1 MSNQNDYNTVVIRK
15 NRPASAR
22 MSNSGMNNVR
32 SHFAFVAPWKDVP
45 FKICWDAGGSNAQSA
60 VQRNTAK
67 LDAETE
73 ELSRKAFGPALARGT
88 SNADLL
94 CLGSLLC
101 LRYFQHCPPRND
113 SSKWLKTFAQLR
125 RRDGICGL
133 EEGYPPG
140 AHREEDDAGTGR
152 SGATTS
158 YVPGVIIDL
167 LFSLFPVS
175 PTRLFVVSGRRLLIL
190 MHFTEAAGGSGT
202 ERYCNVPA
210 INEKPQIIQEYESG
224 KAIPNNQILAKL
236 ERVLGCK
243 LRGNLKK

>member
-1 MSNQNDYNTVVIRK
+1 MREDQTHRAQFKETQLSSTQRRK
-15 NRPASAR
+15 SCHVRL
-22 MSNSGMNNVR
+22 SGPPL
-32 SHFAFVAPWKDVP
+32 HVAPQTL
-45 FKICWDAGGSNAQSA
+45 ISCAWDRSCASDIF
-60 VQRNTAK
+60 NTA
-67 LDAETE
+67 
-73 ELSRKAFGPALARGT
+73 
-88 SNADLL
+88 
-94 CLGSLLC
+94 
-101 LRYFQHCPPRND
+101 HHVMIPRNG
-113 SSKWLKTFAQLR
+113 FE